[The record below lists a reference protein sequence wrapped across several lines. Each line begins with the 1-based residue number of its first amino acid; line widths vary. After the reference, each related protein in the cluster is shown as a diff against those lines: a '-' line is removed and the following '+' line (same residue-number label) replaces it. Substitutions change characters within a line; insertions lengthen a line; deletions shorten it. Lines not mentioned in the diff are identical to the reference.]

1 MNKKIFKN
9 KRIVLVGG
17 AGFIGHNLAIHL
29 KKRGADVSIIDNL
42 QVNHL
47 GEISLNKYNNST
59 LYLNFL
65 YERLDLLRKQEIPL
79 HVIDARDYSILCKQI
94 NLLKPNVLI
103 HLAAVAH
110 AQKANKDPYSTFD
123 HSTRTL
129 ENTLDICR
137 DKNIHFIY
145 FSSSM
150 VYGQFENESVSE
162 ESPCKPLGIYGALK
176 FSGEKLVI
184 AYNQVFDLKYTIIRP
199 SALYGERCVSRRV
212 SQVFIENSI
221 KNNAF
226 CINGTGEDSLDFT
239 YINDLLNGVELIIKN
254 KASTNQTFNLTYGKA
269 SKINFLAKVIK
280 NYFPNVKIT
289 YEKKDK
295 LMPERGT
302 LDISKAKKLL
312 SYNPKH
318 NLEKGIEKY
327 VNWYSKSFK

>member
-254 KASTNQTFNLTYGKA
+254 KASINQTFNLTYGKA

>member
-129 ENTLDICR
+129 ENTLDVCR

-176 FSGEKLVI
+176 FSGEELVI

-269 SKINFLAKVIK
+269 SKINFLAKIIK

-318 NLEKGIEKY
+318 NLETGIEKY
-327 VNWYSKSFK
+327 INWYSKSFK

>member
-129 ENTLDICR
+129 ENTLDVCR

-280 NYFPNVKIT
+280 NYFPKVKIT

-318 NLEKGIEKY
+318 NLETGIEKY
-327 VNWYSKSFK
+327 INWYSKSFK

>member
-129 ENTLDICR
+129 ENTLDVCR

-269 SKINFLAKVIK
+269 SKINFLAKIIK

-327 VNWYSKSFK
+327 INWYSKSFK

>member
-129 ENTLDICR
+129 ENTLDVCR

-269 SKINFLAKVIK
+269 SKINFLAKIIK

-318 NLEKGIEKY
+318 NLETGIEKY
-327 VNWYSKSFK
+327 INWYSKSFK